1 MHCLEIYCILLLNC
15 TSNLRGE
22 LGVCVYDIILPNF
35 ESGILGLEA
44 GQRTLCSV
52 RQEEVLS
59 GITVSIDKRKK
70 SIILRICCHHLKKKN
85 SSDMDVFRGSSSCC
99 FCFLYQLT
107 SCSREIE
114 KRKKVMATHA
124 EEASWS
130 QWTVI
135 WSRDKV
141 LAVSG

>member
-70 SIILRICCHHLKKKN
+70 SIILRICCRHLKKKTHPTWTC
-85 SSDMDVFRGSSSCC
+85 SVAAAAAAFASC
-99 FCFLYQLT
+99 T
-107 SCSREIE
+107 N
-114 KRKKVMATHA
+114 
-124 EEASWS
+124 
-130 QWTVI
+130 
-135 WSRDKV
+135 
-141 LAVSG
+141 